1 MYKVCRVWAH
11 SSEVEHYVDIVVVV
25 GSIPA
30 VPTIS
35 FLATPKERFKLAPQ
49 VKIDTEAVRA
59 LAELLRETDLTEIEY
74 QENSTRIKVLRT
86 VQQVA
91 VPVADMA
98 ALAPAV
104 KQNAA
109 TSVDIETSSS
119 DQPKDDWAG
128 HPGTIEAQMVGTVY
142 LAPGPGA
149 DPFVSVGSK
158 VEEGQTLFIIEAMK
172 VMNMIKAPKSGI
184 VKHIFVKDA
193 QPVEYGDPIIV
204 VG

>member
-1 MYKVCRVWAH
+1 MYKISRVWAH

-35 FLATPKERFKLAPQ
+35 FFGNTRGRFKLAPQ

-86 VQQVA
+86 VQQAV
-91 VPVADMA
+91 VPVATA
-98 ALAPAV
+98 QAPVQNAPAT
-104 KQNAA
+104 A
-109 TSVDIETSSS
+109 TESVSSTEETK
-119 DQPKDDWAG
+119 KDSWVG
-128 HPGTIEAQMVGTVY
+128 HPGIVSAQMVGTVY
-142 LAPGPGA
+142 LAPGPGS
-149 DPFVSVGSK
+149 DPFVTVGSK

-172 VMNMIKAPKSGI
+172 VMNMIKAPKSGTI
-184 VKHIFVKDA
+184 KHIFVKDA
-193 QPVEYGDPIIV
+193 QPIEYGDPIV
-204 VG
+204 VID